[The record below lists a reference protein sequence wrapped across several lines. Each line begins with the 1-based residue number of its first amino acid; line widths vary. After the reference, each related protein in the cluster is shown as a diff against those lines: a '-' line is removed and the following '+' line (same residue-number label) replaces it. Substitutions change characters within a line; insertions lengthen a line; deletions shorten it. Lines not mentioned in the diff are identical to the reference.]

1 MGQGRGAGRRLAAA
15 GDDWGQ
21 AGRGRV
27 EIQTEKKMSN
37 DELQKLAQEYNEM
50 QEEGRAMWEDIEGY
64 AVRMKEIREIID
76 EEKPGCYDEIV
87 LLFGGKLD
95 LDL

>member
-1 MGQGRGAGRRLAAA
+1 MMINNRSAVWRQAGGGRG
-15 GDDWGQ
+15 Q
-21 AGRGRV
+21 V
-27 EIQTEKKMSN
+27 QKEKEMTN
-37 DELQKLAQEYNEM
+37 NELKVLEQEYNDM
-50 QEEGRAMWEDIEGY
+50 QEEGAAMWEDLEGY
-64 AVRMKEIREIID
+64 AVRMKEIRKIID